1 MALFRGE
8 LGLQFTTHIANRYS
22 VPQWTEIAALAQKH
36 KFSQLW
42 VNDNLGHRNIF
53 VVLTAIAAHVPVK
66 LGTAILVPYFR
77 NPIDAADALAALSEM
92 TGGREISVGIARGDY
107 AQAGHQLEM
116 RKPIAMVRETVECLE
131 RLFQGER
138 ISFGD
143 YPALASYYHLKPAAS
158 VSLGFSP
165 SGPIRFYTG
174 GNGPKIMEVAGRI
187 MDGILIG
194 GFYIPLVRTGKLRG
208 LLEKAE
214 HGRLQAGRQ
223 APLRK
228 VCELNISVSE
238 DGAKARLFPKR
249 YIAHMLLVLDALGFS
264 ETDYTILGMEP
275 GSVQKIKQA
284 FADGQTIETVAP
296 MISDAMV
303 DAGFIAG
310 TPAQCRPALEEL
322 CARAEE
328 YGFDQICL
336 AKLGPDYSEAIE
348 ILAEDLLPGVVK
360 TG

>member
-1 MALFRGE
+1 MAVFNGE
-8 LGLQFTTHIANRYS
+8 VALQFTAHIANHYT
-22 VPQWTEIAALAQKH
+22 VPQWIEIASLARRH

-53 VVLTAIAAHVPVK
+53 VILAAIAAHVPVK

-116 RKPIAMVRETVECLE
+116 VKPIAMVRETVECLQ
-131 RLFQGER
+131 RLFRGER
-138 ISFGD
+138 VRFGD
-143 YPALASYYHLKPAAS
+143 YPVLASYYHLKPAAG
-158 VSLGFSP
+158 VALGFAP
-165 SGPIRFYTG
+165 NAPIRFYTG
-174 GNGPKIMEVAGRI
+174 GNGPKIMEIAGRI

-194 GFYIPLVRTGKLRG
+194 GFYIPLVRTGKLAG
-208 LLEKAE
+208 LLEKSE
-214 HGRLQAGRQ
+214 EGRRQAGRP

-228 VCELNISVSE
+228 VCELNVSVSN
-238 DGAKARLFPKR
+238 DGPRARLFPKR
-249 YIAHMLLVLDALGFS
+249 YIAHMLVVLDAMGFS
-264 ETDYTILGMEP
+264 DADYFGIGVDP
-275 GSVQKIKQA
+275 QAVQDIKQA
-284 FADGQTIETVAP
+284 FAAGQTIETVAP

-310 TPAQCRPALEEL
+310 TPAQCRAALEEL

-328 YGFDQICL
+328 HGFDQVCL
-336 AKLGPDYSEAIE
+336 AKLGPDYPEAIE
-348 ILAEDLLPGVVK
+348 LLARKMLPGIVRI
-360 TG
+360 